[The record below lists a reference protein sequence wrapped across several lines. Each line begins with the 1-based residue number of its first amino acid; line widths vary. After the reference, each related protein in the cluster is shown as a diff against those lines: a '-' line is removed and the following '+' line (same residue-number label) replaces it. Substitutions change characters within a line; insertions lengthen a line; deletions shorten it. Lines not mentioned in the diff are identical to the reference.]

1 MHGTSFRQT
10 NIYLNKKD
18 KSRQPP
24 VVEAVGSETFA
35 TWIQQGPFLLHI
47 PLQHPLDGL
56 RVEIRDLKLLLEL
69 LDLLLDEL
77 LGNLLFQITNS
88 YIFAQ
93 AIKHSVLLPAPI
105 AETYRM
111 FILAQLF
118 HVFSY
123 LRLAKVNKIFNA
135 ANFYIE
141 KHRSASY
148 NLKTSFPKAQR

>member
-24 VVEAVGSETFA
+24 VVEAVD
-35 TWIQQGPFLLHI
+35 PKH
-47 PLQHPLDGL
+47 LQHGFNRGHSFFIFLSSILFPCGRANRECRANICLFTQ
-56 RVEIRDLKLLLEL
+56 RYI
-69 LDLLLDEL
+69 
-77 LGNLLFQITNS
+77 GNLLFQITNS

>member
-10 NIYLNKKD
+10 IFIQIKKTNHI
-18 KSRQPP
+18 SHLWLRQLDPK
-24 VVEAVGSETFA
+24 
-35 TWIQQGPFLLHI
+35 H
-47 PLQHPLDGL
+47 LQHGFNRGHSFFLFLSSILFPCGRANRECRANICLFSL
-56 RVEIRDLKLLLEL
+56 RYI
-69 LDLLLDEL
+69 
-77 LGNLLFQITNS
+77 GNLLFQITNS

-141 KHRSASY
+141 KHRSASS
-148 NLKTSFPKAQR
+148 NLKTRFTKAHR

>member
-47 PLQHPLDGL
+47 PLQHPLSVRKRLETDSHIA
-56 RVEIRDLKLLLEL
+56 VENNLFEAVI
-69 LDLLLDEL
+69 
-77 LGNLLFQITNS
+77 NLLFQITNS

>member
-35 TWIQQGPFLLHI
+35 TWIQQGHSFFIFLSSILFPCGRANRECRANI
-47 PLQHPLDGL
+47 CLFTQ
-56 RVEIRDLKLLLEL
+56 RYI
-69 LDLLLDEL
+69 
-77 LGNLLFQITNS
+77 GNLLFQITNS

-118 HVFSY
+118 HFF
-123 LRLAKVNKIFNA
+123 RI
-135 ANFYIE
+135 
-141 KHRSASY
+141 
-148 NLKTSFPKAQR
+148 

>member
-1 MHGTSFRQT
+1 
-10 NIYLNKKD
+10 
-18 KSRQPP
+18 
-24 VVEAVGSETFA
+24 
-35 TWIQQGPFLLHI
+35 
-47 PLQHPLDGL
+47 
-56 RVEIRDLKLLLEL
+56 
-69 LDLLLDEL
+69 
-77 LGNLLFQITNS
+77 
-88 YIFAQ
+88 
-93 AIKHSVLLPAPI
+93 
-105 AETYRM
+105 M

>member
-10 NIYLNKKD
+10 IFIQIKKTNHI
-18 KSRQPP
+18 SHLWLRQL
-24 VVEAVGSETFA
+24 
-35 TWIQQGPFLLHI
+35 GPKH
-47 PLQHPLDGL
+47 LQHRFNRGHAFFIFLSSILFSCGRTNRECRANICL
-56 RVEIRDLKLLLEL
+56 FTQRYI
-69 LDLLLDEL
+69 
-77 LGNLLFQITNS
+77 GNLLFQVTNS
-88 YIFAQ
+88 YTFAQ
-93 AIKHSVLLPAPI
+93 TIKYSVLLPVPI

-118 HVFSY
+118 HIFSY

>member
-24 VVEAVGSETFA
+24 VVEAVGSK
-35 TWIQQGPFLLHI
+35 H
-47 PLQHPLDGL
+47 LQHGFNRGHSFFIFLSSILFPCGRANRECRANICLFTQ
-56 RVEIRDLKLLLEL
+56 RYI
-69 LDLLLDEL
+69 
-77 LGNLLFQITNS
+77 GNLLFQITNS

>member
-47 PLQHPLDGL
+47 PLQHPLSVRKSKQRMPCKHL
-56 RVEIRDLKLLLEL
+56 PVYPTIHRQS
-69 LDLLLDEL
+69 
-77 LGNLLFQITNS
+77 LFQITNS

>member
-47 PLQHPLDGL
+47 PLQHPLSVRKSNRECRANICL
-56 RVEIRDLKLLLEL
+56 FTQRYI
-69 LDLLLDEL
+69 
-77 LGNLLFQITNS
+77 GNLLFQITNS